1 MTHPMMEDHGPGVTV
16 ASSEIGAVTMC
27 GCGVITVTLHSL
39 SLRFEPEAF
48 RALAQMLQWSQQ
60 RIDRSQITPASVV
73 DESDAANPPPH
84 GVH

>member
-1 MTHPMMEDHGPGVTV
+1 MMEDHGPGVTV

-39 SLRFEPEAF
+39 SLRFESEAF
-48 RALAQMLQWSQQ
+48 RALALMLQWSQQ
-60 RIDRSQITPASVV
+60 RIDRSQLTAASVV
-73 DESDAANPPPH
+73 EESDAVIPPPR